1 MVRYELYILSI
12 RKAFTLVSYGSP
24 SDKMTIIDDIEIR
37 KILDSRGNPT
47 VEVDVWTESG
57 KGRFSAPSGAS
68 TGAHEVAAL
77 PKDGIDKG
85 MELFR
90 EELVPAII
98 GMDSLEQ
105 EEIDMQMSD
114 IDGTDDLSRIGGNL
128 IVALSIA
135 NAKAAADVIG
145 IPLYRYIGG
154 MMSAELPYP
163 MGNVLGGG
171 KHAIGGTD
179 IQEFLVIPQGESFS
193 ESVFAGARTHKK
205 VAEIL
210 KKKFPTAA
218 LGKGDEGA
226 WVAKVSNDEALE
238 IVDQACKEVSD
249 EVGFPIQAGLDVAA
263 SSFFEKGKYK
273 YQARTLDTEAQ
284 INYMTE
290 LVDKFGLFSI
300 EDPLDE
306 EDFEG
311 FADLTTEIGE
321 KCLVIGDDLFVTNE
335 DRLMKGIEAEACNAI
350 LIKPNQIGTLTGTID
365 TVKLAQ
371 DAGYQTVISHRSG
384 ETTDTAISHL
394 GVAFGSICIKT
405 GAVSGERIAKLNELI
420 RIEEDL

>member
-1 MVRYELYILSI
+1 
-12 RKAFTLVSYGSP
+12 
-24 SDKMTIIDDIEIR
+24 MTIIEDIEIR

-47 VEVDVWTESG
+47 VEVEVWTASG
-57 KGRFSAPSGAS
+57 MGKFSAPSGAS
-68 TGAHEVAAL
+68 TGIHEVAAI
-77 PKDGIDKG
+77 PKEGIDTAI
-85 MELFR
+85 ELFR
-90 EELVPAII
+90 EEIVPAII

-105 EEIDMQMSD
+105 EEIDLQMSD
-114 IDGTDDLSRIGGNL
+114 IDGTESLSRIGGNP
-128 IVALSIA
+128 IVALSLA

-145 IPLYRYIGG
+145 LPLYRYIGG
-154 MMSAELPYP
+154 MMATELPYP
-163 MGNVLGGG
+163 MGNVIGGG

-179 IQEFLVIPQGESFS
+179 IQEFLVIPQGETFAD
-193 ESVFAGARTHKK
+193 SVFAGARVHKR
-205 VAEIL
+205 VASIL
-210 KKKFPTAA
+210 KKRFPTSA

-238 IVDQACKEVSD
+238 IVDQACKEISD
-249 EVGFPIQAGLDVAA
+249 EVQFPIQAGIDVAA
-263 SSFFEKGKYK
+263 SSFFKDGKYH
-273 YQARTLDTEAQ
+273 YQAKTLDTESQ
-284 INYMTE
+284 IKYMAE
-290 LVDKFGLFSI
+290 LADRYELFSI

-335 DRLMKGIEAEACNAI
+335 ERLTKGIEMESCNAI

-365 TVKLAQ
+365 AVKLAQ
-371 DAGYQTVISHRSG
+371 EAGYQNVISHRSG
-384 ETTDTAISHL
+384 ETPDSAIAHL

-420 RIEEDL
+420 RIEEEI